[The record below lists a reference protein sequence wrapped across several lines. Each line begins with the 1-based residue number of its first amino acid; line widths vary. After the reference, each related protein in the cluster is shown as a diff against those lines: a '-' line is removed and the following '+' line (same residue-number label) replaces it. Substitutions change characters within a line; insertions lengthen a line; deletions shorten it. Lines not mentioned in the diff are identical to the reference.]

1 MHKCEELWWL
11 VSFRSSY
18 TILMLITFT
27 DKENAFVHARPPN
40 TQSSLDSNAVFYAEP
55 QRPFKPRVVIP
66 PRWKKV
72 IALSVASALKERQP
86 TVSKA
91 VRTSGSGPDSWA
103 HGSMSAPGPHIADT
117 TSLGNYSS
125 AAAEHLSGSA
135 DTVSLAS
142 TGALCGGGSC
152 RPKAILHAHAS
163 KSSKVTKKKR
173 SLEQN
178 WTTKPYK
185 ARRQSKAT
193 HPLNTMDASPGPKR
207 EINSPAVRRMGL
219 GSFGGQWNATAN
231 SALKVDPEDEHR
243 FNFMMSV

>member
-1 MHKCEELWWL
+1 
-11 VSFRSSY
+11 
-18 TILMLITFT
+18 MLITST

-72 IALSVASALKERQP
+72 IALSVASALKDRQP
-86 TVSKA
+86 PASKA

-103 HGSMSAPGPHIADT
+103 SGSTSNTGPQVTDT
-117 TSLGNYSS
+117 ASLGNYSS
-125 AAAEHLSGSA
+125 AAPAQLSGSI

-152 RPKAILHAHAS
+152 RPKAILHAS

-193 HPLNTMDASPGPKR
+193 HPLNTMDTSPGPKR